1 MRILNPTI
9 SFLLFFFLIMVSSIQ
24 FSSCRYIHR
33 SLSNEA
39 EKTFRTEFYAEAAQG
54 SVTDKNQSIY
64 GASFRAVP
72 GGPNPL
78 HN

>member
-1 MRILNPTI
+1 ML
-9 SFLLFFFLIMVSSIQ
+9 SSIQ

-39 EKTFRTEFYAEAAQG
+39 EKTFRTELHAEAAQD
-54 SVTDKNQSIY
+54 SVTDKSQSIY
-64 GASFRAVP
+64 DASFRAVP